1 MPPTLLSVRQPHN
14 SIPPICYTHT
24 HTQVEQSRLLTDS
37 DGLVWLRIEDAGY
50 MDREGRIWLVGRVK
64 WRVETGEETFWS
76 VIVEQK
82 VHITTEM
89 CNLKVFFFFCLW
101 T

>member
-1 MPPTLLSVRQPHN
+1 MPPTLLSERQPHKFH
-14 SIPPICYTHT
+14 PPPYAMHTHT

-64 WRVETGEETFWS
+64 WRVETGEGTFWS

-82 VHITTEM
+82 VH
-89 CNLKVFFFFCLW
+89 NDQNV
-101 T
+101 